1 MNEMVSHIEF
11 LLHEH
16 NCVIIP
22 DFGGFVVNMM
32 PSRRD
37 GVATFLAPTC
47 ELVFNRDLTHNDGL
61 LAQSYM
67 KRDQLTFE
75 AAMQRVERAVEE
87 LKSQLREMHRVEMG
101 KLGSFVM
108 SDENRFTFMPAH
120 FVRPALFGLNR
131 ATLRPLVQ
139 MQSPAAPVKE
149 VASGRRQRYAGVA
162 AVAAAMI
169 LLMMF
174 LLPVSDTNKGRQSA
188 QMIADTSLFGNK
200 ASKLHTQEIAQPD
213 IQVANA
219 ADSSP
224 ALPTAE
230 TATAEVSVEVPA
242 ETPTQMLAAAGPH
255 YYVVMGVYELPHVA
269 QKMIETLQNEGFAE
283 VGSLKRSGRIDVYA
297 ASFTNGAEAQAFLQK
312 IYENYPTH
320 SDAWILK
327 SR

>member
-32 PSRRD
+32 SSRRD
-37 GVATFLAPTC
+37 GIATFLAPTC

-67 KRDQLTFE
+67 KSDQLTFE
-75 AAMQRVERAVEE
+75 AAMQRIAHAVEE
-87 LKSQLREMHRVEMG
+87 LKSQLREMHRVEME

-108 SDENRFTFMPAH
+108 NDENRFTFMPAH

-149 VASGRRQRYAGVA
+149 VATGSGQRFAGVA

-174 LLPVSDTNKGRQSA
+174 LLPVSDTNKERQSA

-200 ASKLHTQEIAQPD
+200 ANKQHAQEVAQHD
-213 IQVANA
+213 MLAAND

-224 ALPTAE
+224 ALPTTE
-230 TATAEVSVEVPA
+230 IVTAEVSVEAPG

-297 ASFTNGAEAQAFLQK
+297 ASFTSGGEAQAFLQK
-312 IYENYPTH
+312 VYQNYPSH

-327 SR
+327 RR

>member
-22 DFGGFVVNMM
+22 EFGGFVVNTM

-67 KRDQLTFE
+67 KSDRLTFE
-75 AAMQRVERAVEE
+75 AAMQRIAHAVEE
-87 LKSQLREMHRVEMG
+87 LKSQLRDTHRVEMQ

-120 FVRPALFGLNR
+120 FVRPSLFGLNR

-139 MQSPAAPVKE
+139 MQSPAVPVKE
-149 VASGRRQRYAGVA
+149 VATGRGQRFASVA

-174 LLPVSDTNKGRQSA
+174 LLPVSDTNKERQSA
-188 QMIADTSLFGNK
+188 QMIGDTSLFGNK
-200 ASKLHTQEIAQPD
+200 ASKQHAQEVAQSD
-213 IQVANA
+213 ILTANA
-219 ADSSP
+219 TDSSP
-224 ALPTAE
+224 ALPIAE
-230 TATAEVSVEVPA
+230 TAAIEASVEAPA
-242 ETPTQMLAAAGPH
+242 ETPTQMLADAGPH
-255 YYVVMGVYELPHVA
+255 YYVVVGVYELPQVA

-297 ASFTNGAEAQAFLQK
+297 ASFTDGAEAQAFLQK
-312 IYENYPTH
+312 VYKNYPTH

-327 SR
+327 RR